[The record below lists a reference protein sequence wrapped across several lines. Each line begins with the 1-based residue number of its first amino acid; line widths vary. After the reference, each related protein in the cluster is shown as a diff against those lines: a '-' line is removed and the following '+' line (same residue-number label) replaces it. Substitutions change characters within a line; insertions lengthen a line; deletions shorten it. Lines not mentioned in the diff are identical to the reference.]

1 MPVGGFQLQPVSD
14 QLTQLR
20 ALLAA
25 LPANSFYARKLGD
38 TGLLDGVAGLA
49 EFRARC
55 PFTTKA
61 ELVADQSAHPPY
73 GTNLTFPLE
82 RYTRCHQTSGST
94 GSPLRWLDTPASW
107 TWMLDNWETVHRQ
120 AGTTAADRIFFAF
133 SFGPFLGF
141 WTAFESA
148 QRLGCL
154 VFAGGGMTSVARLRA
169 ILDLRATILC
179 CTPTYAIHLAEVAA
193 KEGVDLRQSQVKT
206 LSVAGEPGGSIPAV
220 RARLQEL
227 WPGARVYDHHGMTEV
242 GPVSYECPARP
253 GVLHLIERSFIAE
266 VVNPTTG
273 QPVGPGERGEL
284 ILTNLG
290 RTGSPL
296 LRYRTGDLV
305 QLGTRNSEPGTCPC
319 PCGSPDLALE
329 GGILGR
335 VDDMVVVR
343 GVNVYPSAIEE
354 IIRRTGG
361 VAEYQVRISQGQALT
376 ELTVTVE
383 PEPGTAEADL
393 TERLARAFESSLALR
408 VPVVAAAPGT
418 LPRFESKARRWTRG

>member
-1 MPVGGFQLQPVSD
+1 MSD

-20 ALLAA
+20 SLLAA
-25 LPANSFYARKLGD
+25 LLPANPFYAHKLAGS
-38 TGLLDGVAGLA
+38 GLDGSVASLA
-49 EFRARC
+49 EFSARC

-61 ELVADQSAHPPY
+61 ELVADQQAQPPY

-94 GSPLRWLDTPASW
+94 GSPLRWLDTPESW
-107 TWMLDNWETVHRQ
+107 TWMLDNWETVHRM
-120 AGTTAADRIFFAF
+120 AGTTAVDRIFFAF

-154 VFAGGGMTSVARLRA
+154 VFAGGGMTSVARLQA

-193 KEGVDLRQSQVKT
+193 KEGIDLRRAQVKT
-206 LSVAGEPGGSIPAV
+206 LSVAGEPGGSIPAT

-253 GVLHLIERSFIAE
+253 GVLHIIERAFIAE
-266 VVNPTTG
+266 VVKPATG
-273 QPVGPGERGEL
+273 QPVGAGETGEL

-305 QLGTRNSEPGTCPC
+305 NCGTRNAECRTCA
-319 PCGSPDLALE
+319 CGSADLALE

-343 GVNVYPSAIEE
+343 GVNVYPSAVEE
-354 IIRRTGG
+354 IIRQVGG
-361 VAEYQVRISQGQALT
+361 VAEYQVRVNRTRAMP
-376 ELTVTVE
+376 ELEVTVE
-383 PEPGTAEADL
+383 PDAAGAGTTALAH
-393 TERLARAFESSLALR
+393 RLEHAFESSLALR
-408 VPVVAAAPGT
+408 VPVTLAAIGS
-418 LPRFESKARRWTRG
+418 LPRFESKARRWRRD

>member
-1 MPVGGFQLQPVSD
+1 MND
-14 QLTQLR
+14 QLPQLEV
-20 ALLAA
+20 LLAA
-25 LPANSFYARKLGD
+25 LRTNPFYARKLLG
-38 TGLLDGVAGLA
+38 TGLLDGVATLA
-49 EFRARC
+49 EFSARC

-61 ELVADQSAHPPY
+61 ELVADQLAHPPY
-73 GTNLTFPLE
+73 GSNLTFPLE

-94 GSPLRWLDTPASW
+94 GSPLRWLDTPESW
-107 TWMLDNWETVHRQ
+107 TWMLDNWETVHRK

-154 VFAGGGMTSVARLRA
+154 VFAGGGMTSVARLQA

-193 KEGVDLRQSQVKT
+193 KEGIDLRRSQVKT

-242 GPVSYECPARP
+242 GPVSYECPTRP
-253 GVLHLIERSFIAE
+253 GVLHVIERAFIAE
-266 VVNPTTG
+266 VVDPATS
-273 QPVGPGERGEL
+273 QPAGEGERGEL

-305 QLGTRNSEPGTCPC
+305 KRGSPTTERGTCA
-319 PCGSPDLALE
+319 CGATDLALE

-354 IIRRTGG
+354 IIRRVGG
-361 VAEYQVRISQGQALT
+361 VAEYQVRVSKRHALA

-383 PEPGTAEADL
+383 PTVDGSGLGVER
-393 TERLARAFESSLALR
+393 RLAAAFESSLALR
-408 VPVVAAAPGT
+408 VPVELAAPGS
-418 LPRFESKARRWTRG
+418 LPRFESKARRWTREPG